1 MVAIK
6 VVKNAFKG
14 AYVGVF
20 ALFDSLFISYPQHF
34 KARWKGP
41 SNAYKVIKVPK
52 GYKDDKLEPEFR
64 EVPSGGYSSRPKDD
78 NTAAGFA
85 GLNF

>member
-34 KARWKGP
+34 KQRWKGP
-41 SNAYKVIKVPK
+41 SKAYKVIKVPK
-52 GYKDDKLEPEFR
+52 GYVDRKLEPEYK
-64 EVPSGGYSSRPKDD
+64 EVPSSGYSSSSKDG